1 MKYISSFILF
11 LAVFLILLV
20 STIYAQEAVT
30 RVRGNV
36 YNMNNGGAGIGG
48 LSVTVNCLGNVQNAT
63 TDSNGLYVVD
73 YTQIQCPIFMPVS
86 ASVTF
91 NGEPQ
96 SQTVFVSHNNRATID
111 FYFGAVNVPE
121 FGLVTGMVA
130 AAGSA
135 VAYFGMKKKFSH

>member
-1 MKYISSFILF
+1 MKKFISF
-11 LAVFLILLV
+11 VFAFAAFTFFSYPI
-20 STIYAQEAVT
+20 IAQEGVT

-48 LSVTVNCLGNVQNAT
+48 LTVTVNCLGNIQNAT

-73 YTQIQCPIFMPVS
+73 YTHLQCPIFMPVS

-96 SQTVFVSHNNRATID
+96 SHTVFVSHNNRATLD
-111 FYFGAVNVPE
+111 FYFGAVAVPE
-121 FGLVTGMVA
+121 FGAITGALA
-130 AAGSA
+130 AIGSGIT
-135 VAYFGMKKKFSH
+135 YFGLRRKFSH